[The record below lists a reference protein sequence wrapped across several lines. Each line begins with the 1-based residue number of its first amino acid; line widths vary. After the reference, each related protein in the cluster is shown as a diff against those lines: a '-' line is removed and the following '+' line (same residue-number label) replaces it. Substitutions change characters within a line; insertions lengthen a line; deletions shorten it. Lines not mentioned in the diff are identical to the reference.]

1 MMSDLSMNNRR
12 ITVVLLQ
19 RLTEKI
25 TISFLLIS
33 KFFNYFWGLGMG
45 EPKTYI
51 KVRGWFMGIWE
62 LDLSFHCGVQKDQTQ
77 VVKRNNKCF

>member
-1 MMSDLSMNNRR
+1 
-12 ITVVLLQ
+12 
-19 RLTEKI
+19 
-25 TISFLLIS
+25 
-33 KFFNYFWGLGMG
+33 MG

-77 VVKRNNKCF
+77 VVKQNNKEF